1 MKTTFRI
8 MAGAVALSLLSA
20 SAAYAADKVSV
31 RLDWSWWPG
40 QTPMLVAKEK
50 GFYKDA
56 GLEVDILQ
64 GQGSKTTTLVV
75 GENRDPIGHASLSTA
90 AQSISAG
97 VPITAVA
104 GFWQKGPISLI
115 CLGDTVKKP
124 ADVKG
129 KRVGSTPTGSDG
141 QVLPAFLRANGLDV
155 KDISL
160 VNMPGDAKF
169 AAISSG
175 QLDCIS
181 GDDYYYAPQL
191 IAQGK
196 TVSILRYADWGVTNL
211 SFGIIV
217 NNTFLKD
224 NPDVVR
230 RFLAATRKGLD
241 YTFANKDEA
250 VQLFIKLTGNTQP
263 ASFHKSALES
273 YEASLHTAG
282 TEGKPTGVMS
292 AGDWDSMNKTLEQ
305 YGGMT
310 GRKDS
315 ASYFSNAFLAP

>member
-1 MKTTFRI
+1 MKITSR
-8 MAGAVALSLLSA
+8 MALIATVASVLSTGAVQ
-20 SAAYAADKVSV
+20 AADKLSI

-56 GLEVDILQ
+56 GIDIEIQQ

-75 GENRDPIGHASLSTA
+75 GENREPIGHASLSTA

-115 CLGDTVKKP
+115 CSGEDVKKP
-124 ADVKG
+124 TDVKG

-169 AAISSG
+169 AAITSG

-181 GDDYYYAPQL
+181 GDDYYYGPQL

-196 TVSILRYADWGVTNL
+196 KISILRYADWGVTNL
-211 SFGIIV
+211 SFGIIA
-217 NNTFLKD
+217 NNSFLKEK
-224 NPDVVR
+224 PDVVR
-230 RFLAATRKGLD
+230 RFLEATRKGLD
-241 YTFANKDEA
+241 YTLANKDESIQIFLK
-250 VQLFIKLTGNTQP
+250 VTGNTQP
-263 ASFHKSALES
+263 ANFHKSVLEA
-273 YEASLHTAG
+273 YESSLHTAA
-282 TEGKPTGVMS
+282 TQGKPIGWMAS
-292 AGDWDSMNKTLEQ
+292 EDWDAMNKTLEQ

-310 GRKDS
+310 TRKDPS
-315 ASYFSNAFLAP
+315 TYFSNDFLPK

>member
-1 MKTTFRI
+1 MKITSR
-8 MAGAVALSLLSA
+8 MALIATVASVLGTGAVQ
-20 SAAYAADKVSV
+20 AADKLSI

-56 GLEVDILQ
+56 GIDIEIQQ

-75 GENRDPIGHASLSTA
+75 GENREPIGHASLSTA

-115 CLGDTVKKP
+115 CSGEDVKKP
-124 ADVKG
+124 TDVKG

-169 AAISSG
+169 AAITSG

-181 GDDYYYAPQL
+181 GDDYYYGPQL

-196 TVSILRYADWGVTNL
+196 KISILRYADWGVTNL
-211 SFGIIV
+211 SFGIIA
-217 NNTFLKD
+217 NNSFLKEK
-224 NPDVVR
+224 PDVVR
-230 RFLAATRKGLD
+230 RFLEATRKGLD
-241 YTFANKDEA
+241 YTLANKDEA
-250 VQLFIKLTGNTQP
+250 IQIFLKVTGNTQP
-263 ASFHKSALES
+263 ANFHKSVLEA
-273 YEASLHTAG
+273 YESSLHTGA
-282 TEGKPTGVMS
+282 TQGKPVGWMAS
-292 AGDWDSMNKTLEQ
+292 EDWDAMNKTLEQ

-310 GRKDS
+310 SRKDPS
-315 ASYFSNAFLAP
+315 TYFSNDFLPK

>member
-1 MKTTFRI
+1 MRATLRNALFATVASMLSI
-8 MAGAVALSLLSA
+8 GAAQ
-20 SAAYAADKVSV
+20 AADKVSV

-56 GLEVDILQ
+56 GIDIDIQQ

-75 GENRDPIGHASLSTA
+75 GENREPIGHASLSTA

-97 VPITAVA
+97 VPITVVA

-115 CLGDTVKKP
+115 CSGEDIKKP

-129 KRVGSTPTGSDG
+129 KRIGSTPTGSDG
-141 QVLPAFLRANGLDV
+141 QVLPAFLRANGLDT

-169 AAISSG
+169 AAITSG

-196 TVSILRYADWGVTNL
+196 KVSVLRYADWGVTNL
-211 SFGIIV
+211 SFGIIA
-217 NNTFLKD
+217 NNAFLKEK
-224 NPDVVR
+224 PDVVR
-230 RFLAATRKGLD
+230 RFLEATRKGLD
-241 YTFANKDEA
+241 YTLANKDEA
-250 VQLFIKLTGNTQP
+250 IQIFLKATGNTQP
-263 ASFHKSALES
+263 ASFHKSVLEA
-273 YEASLHTAG
+273 YESSLHTNA
-282 TEGKPTGVMS
+282 TQGKPVGWM
-292 AGDWDSMNKTLEQ
+292 AAEDWDSMNKTLQQ

-310 GRKDS
+310 ERKDAS
-315 ASYFSNAFLAP
+315 AYFTNDYLPK